1 MNKSLVSLISCL
13 ENILNSCAATCE
25 NAPVHIYIEV
35 SYEQGYIQKGE
46 VGGKSSP
53 YMSFIAETPLPSPPK
68 KITSYHTKI
77 LNKKYTFKVMLIWKV
92 LEKKRYDFMSDMV
105 LCDS

>member
-1 MNKSLVSLISCL
+1 MNKDTFRKGRWVVK
-13 ENILNSCAATCE
+13 AVPTC
-25 NAPVHIYIEV
+25 
-35 SYEQGYIQKGE
+35 
-46 VGGKSSP
+46 
-53 YMSFIAETPLPSPPK
+53 PLLLKRLCPPPPK

-92 LEKKRYDFMSDMV
+92 LEKKRYDFMSDML